1 MNVSSHAK
9 SRVLQL
15 LYVDDSPIDRLLVK
29 EAVLMTETPFKFYEA
44 AGVESAKSFF
54 RVHLRDEER
63 CYPRPAVVLLDYELG
78 KDRGTDFLYW
88 LRVLKRIESVPVV
101 MFSGSC
107 GKADVEECYA
117 AGANYF
123 VNKPTSLARIK
134 SIVRALFLSVS
145 RPQQPP
151 CPLSLLPEFVADVRI
166 RQPLR
171 ESAVVQFT

>member
-1 MNVSSHAK
+1 MNVYSHGK
-9 SRVLQL
+9 RKVLPL

-29 EAVLMTETPFKFYEA
+29 EAVLTTETPFKFYEA

-63 CYPRPAVVLLDYELG
+63 RYLPPAVVLLDYDLG

-88 LRVLKRIESVPVV
+88 LRVVKRIQSVAVI

-117 AGANYF
+117 AGANNF
-123 VNKPTSLARIK
+123 VNKPMGFGRIK
-134 SIVRALFLSVS
+134 SIERALFLSVS
-145 RPQQPP
+145 SSQQQP
-151 CPLSLLPEFVADVRI
+151 CALSLLPEFVADVRLHQ
-166 RQPLR
+166 RLDHTVNLV
-171 ESAVVQFT
+171 A